1 MNEPWSLLVLTAPAT
16 LALAAWRERR
26 ASTSRREGN
35 ASGVA
40 ACIGLGVAAAAGVL
54 VATRGLV
61 ESPEL
66 TVGGLG
72 LSIRLDPLSTIML
85 GMIALLG
92 AVIVRYSTTYLDGDP
107 RRRMFLARLGLT
119 IAAVEMLVLAG
130 NLGLLVLA
138 WVATSMALHRLLVFY
153 PDRPRAVAAARKKF
167 IVARAGDVLLVGA
180 ALLLWRWA
188 GTGNLEQIFERA
200 REGLGA
206 GWALTA
212 PTLAGLLLAITAALK
227 SAQFPTHGWL
237 IEVMETPTPVSALLH
252 AGLLNAG
259 PFLAIR
265 MGWVLDGSHLANVAL
280 LVAGGTTALIASVA
294 LLTQPSVKVAL
305 AYSSAAHMGFMLLVC
320 SMGVYPA
327 ALLHLVA
334 HSFYKAHA
342 FLSSGSVVDERR
354 AAKVT
359 TPRRLG
365 RPARIA
371 ASLGVA
377 GGIYLALAW
386 LLGVNLADQP
396 VLLLIGA
403 ILVMGTTQI
412 VAPALDAAGR
422 PVAVARTVGAA
433 TAVTL
438 AFFTL
443 EAGAHHL
450 LGDTAPHSLA
460 RTPIHAGLFVAVL
473 AAFGTAV
480 WLQILEPTRPATARR
495 RAAAVHL
502 RNGLYANAVLDR
514 VVGSFRLP
522 KEVTR

>member
-1 MNEPWSLLVLTAPAT
+1 MERAWSLLALIAPT
-16 LALAAWRERR
+16 GLAVAAWLEGRTTLR
-26 ASTSRREGN
+26 SREGRALGA
-35 ASGVA
+35 ASWIGVA
-40 ACIGLGVAAAAGVL
+40 VAAGAATL
-54 VATRGLV
+54 VATRGFV
-61 ESPEL
+61 ESPAL
-66 TVGGLG
+66 AVSGLG

-92 AVIVRYSTTYLDGDP
+92 AVIVRYSITYLDGDP
-107 RRRMFLARLGLT
+107 RRRAFLARLGIT
-119 IAAVEMLVLAG
+119 IASVEVLVLAG
-130 NLGLLVLA
+130 NLGILVLA
-138 WVATSMALHRLLVFY
+138 WIATSLTLHRLLLFS

-167 IVARAGDVLLVGA
+167 LVARAGDVLLVGA

-188 GTGNLEQIFERA
+188 GTGNLEQVFERA
-200 REGLGA
+200 RQDLTA
-206 GWALTA
+206 GWTLTA
-212 PTLAGLLLAITAALK
+212 PALAGLLLALTAALK

-280 LVAGGTTALIASVA
+280 LVTGGTTALIASVA

-359 TPRRLG
+359 NPRRLG
-365 RPARIA
+365 SPVRIA
-371 ASLGVA
+371 ASLGLA
-377 GGIYLALAW
+377 GGIYLGLAW
-386 LLGVNLADQP
+386 VFGVNLAAQP

-412 VAPALDAAGR
+412 IAPALDAAGR
-422 PVAVARTVGAA
+422 LAAVARTALAAVG
-433 TAVTL
+433 VTV
-438 AFFTL
+438 AFFAL

-473 AAFGTAV
+473 AAFGAAV
-480 WLQILEPTRPATARR
+480 LSQILEPARPTTDRR

-514 VVGSFRLP
+514 MVGSLRLSSW
-522 KEVTR
+522 R